1 VLRLDPFASVSD
13 FRAWLESNHATRKE
27 LLVRCYKNDAREK
40 GMTYREALDE
50 ALCFGWIDGVRRSI
64 DEETF
69 SVRFTPRKSK
79 SYWSAVNNR
88 RANELLQ
95 EGRMQPA
102 GRAAFDSRESRK
114 PGRYSFENPPKRLE
128 QRLERKFKT
137 NRLAYKFFR
146 IQAPWYRRTCI
157 FWVMEA
163 KREDTRQRRLDELVA
178 SCARGKPIKL
188 LSQAKMRPL
197 P

>member
-1 VLRLDPFASVSD
+1 
-13 FRAWLESNHATRKE
+13 
-27 LLVRCYKNDAREK
+27 
-40 GMTYREALDE
+40 MTYREALDE

-69 SVRFTPRKSK
+69 SVRFTPRKPK
-79 SYWSAVNNR
+79 SYWSAVNIR

-95 EGRMQPA
+95 EGRMHPA

-114 PGRYSFENPPKRLE
+114 PRRYSFENQPKRLE

-137 NRLAYKFFR
+137 NRLAYEFFR

-188 LSQAKMRPL
+188 LSEAKMRPL